1 MFFMSEWRG
10 HKERRA
16 VYDAETGDHSAVSGI
31 YRRGCHLAEPAAQKE
46 MKAGRIMTG
55 KKEGCAVKEQEVR
68 KETDLQGLR
77 ELVRQLED
85 GQMLTVSLGE
95 EEDDA

>member
-1 MFFMSEWRG
+1 
-10 HKERRA
+10 
-16 VYDAETGDHSAVSGI
+16 
-31 YRRGCHLAEPAAQKE
+31 

-55 KKEGCAVKEQEVR
+55 KKEGCAVKEQEER

-77 ELVRQLED
+77 ELVSQLED
-85 GQMLTVSLGE
+85 GQMLTVSLGK

>member
-1 MFFMSEWRG
+1 
-10 HKERRA
+10 
-16 VYDAETGDHSAVSGI
+16 
-31 YRRGCHLAEPAAQKE
+31 
-46 MKAGRIMTG
+46 MKGRESMTD
-55 KKEGCAVKEQEVR
+55 KKEGCAVKEQEER

-77 ELVRQLED
+77 ELVRKLED

>member
-1 MFFMSEWRG
+1 MME
-10 HKERRA
+10 KK
-16 VYDAETGDHSAVSGI
+16 
-31 YRRGCHLAEPAAQKE
+31 Q
-46 MKAGRIMTG
+46 
-55 KKEGCAVKEQEVR
+55 KEGCAVKEQEER

>member
-1 MFFMSEWRG
+1 
-10 HKERRA
+10 
-16 VYDAETGDHSAVSGI
+16 
-31 YRRGCHLAEPAAQKE
+31 
-46 MKAGRIMTG
+46 MKAGGIMTG
-55 KKEGCAVKEQEVR
+55 KKEGRAVKEQEER

-77 ELVRQLED
+77 ELVSRLKD

>member
-1 MFFMSEWRG
+1 
-10 HKERRA
+10 
-16 VYDAETGDHSAVSGI
+16 
-31 YRRGCHLAEPAAQKE
+31 
-46 MKAGRIMTG
+46 MKGRESMTD
-55 KKEGCAVKEQEVR
+55 KKEGCALEEQEER

-77 ELVRQLED
+77 ELVGRLKD